1 MAARKS
7 LDSIHFSQPK
17 RRKSEALED
26 FRRTAFKQATRIES
40 NAAPTPSPPSSVMPK
55 GANES
60 DLLESE
66 IVKALLEERNMP
78 ADFFSASTSLSPID
92 DDDRAQEILNEVH
105 NEHSNRPRSSYGST
119 VSLSQNSPDKYLDD
133 PLEEHGEE
141 FDEVEETNHSLPLRL
156 LNTADKRNG
165 VRSMKSIE
173 DYDNSASDIEEA
185 QTVPSKPIR
194 SMQVM
199 KRQPKSTKY
208 VVDSDEE
215 NEEKNPRPITRQV
228 PPAKEKRRRAQDMD
242 LTDDGEEEHGPPKK
256 QVKHAP
262 KKNKKMKSMTP
273 VVDSEEGE
281 SPPKR
286 QMRQRTVAQQFPFQ
300 TDKVRHKMSRQTGE
314 AADDSDVEYEVRAT
328 QRRTQAKGKTNK
340 TRPSPISPA
349 KKARNAAGQFSADK
363 TASPSP
369 AATSTTSGTP
379 EISKEHIYRNTTL
392 MIWYDGDDDG
402 PNAWTLAECP
412 SLTALFE
419 YVDRTWGKIYNK
431 VTTKLVGELPWKTS
445 NKRVVMYTGW
455 DSSYAHLIREIEK
468 APVWQEQ
475 GETAM
480 EVKLVAT
487 LANAPR

>member
-1 MAARKS
+1 MG
-7 LDSIHFSQPK
+7 
-17 RRKSEALED
+17 LEEE
-26 FRRTAFKQATRIES
+26 FRRTAIKQANQSES

-55 GANES
+55 GANDFEIIE
-60 DLLESE
+60 DLLR
-66 IVKALLEERNMP
+66 EREMP
-78 ADFFSASTSLSPID
+78 SDFFSASTSLSPID
-92 DDDRAQEILNEVH
+92 DGDRAQALLNEVH
-105 NEHSNRPRSSYGST
+105 HEHSNRPVRSSYGST
-119 VSLSQNSPDKYLDD
+119 VSLGQSSPDQYLDD
-133 PLEEHGEE
+133 PLDENGED
-141 FDEVEETNHSLPLRL
+141 FDEVEETNHALPLRL
-156 LNTADKRNG
+156 LKTADERHE

-173 DYDNSASDIEEA
+173 DDDDGDNDSEAA
-185 QTVPSKPIR
+185 QTAPTKPIK

-199 KRQPKSTKY
+199 KRQAKSTKY

-215 NEEKNPRPITRQV
+215 NEEKNPRPVTKQV
-228 PPAKEKRRRAQDMD
+228 RPAKEKRRRAQDMD
-242 LTDDGEEEHGPPKK
+242 LTDDGEEEHGPPQKRLK
-256 QVKHAP
+256 SAP

-286 QMRQRTVAQQFPFQ
+286 QMRQRTVTQQFPFQ
-300 TDKVRHKMSRQTGE
+300 TDKVRHNMSRKTGE

-349 KKARNAAGQFSADK
+349 KKARNAAGRFSVDK

-369 AATSTTSGTP
+369 AATSTVSGTP
-379 EISKEHIYRNTTL
+379 EIRKEHIYRNTTL
-392 MIWYDGDDDG
+392 MIWYDEDEDG

-419 YVDRTWGKIYNK
+419 YVDSTWGKIYNK
-431 VTTKLVGELPWKTS
+431 VTTKIVGELPWKAS

-468 APVWQEQ
+468 APVWQEP

-487 LANAPR
+487 LANAPS